1 MKNETTWDTRG
12 THFGPLRDLAICVI
26 FFGIVL
32 CFQYVSGSWRDEF
45 GGYDDEAA
53 HYVTGLM
60 VRDYLVTPHRPAPVA
75 FAEFYYLHYPKVGI
89 GHWPPVLYVLEA
101 LWTLVFPPSRF
112 SLMIFMAVLTTLLA
126 YSLYRFLQSDYG
138 GGFAVAAGL
147 ILIAL
152 PITRLFSGMIM
163 AEIPL
168 TLFSFASAECF
179 ANFLKHEDRKNA
191 IGFGIFAALAIL
203 TKGSGFALALVPPLA
218 VVFSGRVR
226 LMARFR
232 FWLPA
237 LVVLLLCIPWY
248 WATRGMLQSTW
259 AQSYPSLKYSF
270 GAFHFYAR
278 SLISTVGLG
287 LAALS
292 ILGMIVAAVIP
303 IFRGCASPKWATLL
317 AFILAFGT
325 MACLVPAGLESRFLI
340 PLLPALLAFV
350 APATE
355 SIFKRLSLPSKRQF
369 ASLLPIS
376 LFVIGGFRLPRQTS
390 FGYGEAAKFFVTNYR
405 PDQPILVASDTLGE
419 GMMISEIALHD
430 KKPRPTHYVL
440 RASKLLA
447 DVNWTGSEYRLMY
460 QTPEQI
466 MEFLSATSIPL
477 VALDESVPPEQLSAH
492 QKLLSDTVRTYP
504 NSWKVVQE
512 FTVVR
517 DGIPFPRAL
526 RIYLLTGPVSTRR
539 IPIEI
544 NLQRMLGKTLE
555 LRP

>member
-1 MKNETTWDTRG
+1 MTNETTSDTRG
-12 THFGPLRDLAICVI
+12 YYYSRLRELPVLVI

-32 CFQYVSGSWRDEF
+32 YFQYVSGSWRDEF

-60 VRDYLVTPHRPAPVA
+60 VHDYLVTRHPSAPVS
-75 FAEFYYLHYPKVGI
+75 FAESYYLHYPKVGI

-101 LWTLVFPPSRF
+101 LWTLLFPSSRF

-126 YSLYRFLQSDYG
+126 YSLYRFLRSDYG
-138 GGFAVAAGL
+138 DELGVAAGL

-152 PITRLFSGMIM
+152 PITRLYSGMVM

-168 TLFSFASAECF
+168 TLFSFLAAACF
-179 ANFLKHEDRKNA
+179 ANFLQNEDWKNA
-191 IGFGIFAALAIL
+191 GGFGIFAALAIL
-203 TKGSGFALALVPPLA
+203 TKWSGFALALVPPLA

-237 LVVLLLCIPWY
+237 LVVLLLCTPWY

-259 AQSYPSLKYSF
+259 AQSYPSFKYSLA
-270 GAFHFYAR
+270 AFHFYTR

-287 LAALS
+287 LSALS
-292 ILGMIVAAVIP
+292 ILGIIIAAVVP
-303 IFRGCASPKWATLL
+303 IFRGAANPKWATLL
-317 AFILAFGT
+317 AFILAFGV
-325 MACLVPAGLESRFLI
+325 MACLAPAGLESRFLI
-340 PLLPALLAFV
+340 PLLPAFLAFV
-350 APATE
+350 APATK
-355 SIFKRLSLPSKRQF
+355 SIFDRFSFPSKRLF

-376 LFVIGGFRLPRQTS
+376 LFLIGGFSLPRKAS
-390 FGYGEAAKFFVTNYR
+390 FGYGEAAKFFVANYR
-405 PDQPILVASDTLGE
+405 PDQSILVTSDTLGE

-430 KKPRPTHYVL
+430 QKPRPTHYVL

-447 DVNWTGSEYRLMY
+447 DINWTGSEYRLVY
-460 QTPEQI
+460 KTPEQVL
-466 MEFLSATSIPL
+466 EFLSAASVPL

-492 QKLLSDTVRTYP
+492 QKLLSETINTYP

>member
-1 MKNETTWDTRG
+1 MKNETTSDTRG
-12 THFGPLRDLAICVI
+12 THSSPLRDLAVLVI

-32 CFQYVSGSWRDEF
+32 YFQHISGSWRDEF
-45 GGYDDEAA
+45 GGHADEAA

-60 VRDYLVTPHRPAPVA
+60 VHDYLVARHRPPPVS
-75 FAEFYYLHYPKVGI
+75 FAESYYLHYPKVGI
-89 GHWPPVLYVLEA
+89 GHWPPVLYVLEG
-101 LWTLVFPPSRF
+101 LWTLPFPCSRF
-112 SLMIFMAVLTTLLA
+112 SLMILMAVLTTLLA
-126 YSLYRFLQSDYG
+126 YSLYGFLRSDYG
-138 GGFAVAAGL
+138 EELGIAAGL

-152 PITRLFSGMIM
+152 PITRLSSGMVM
-163 AEIPL
+163 AEMPL
-168 TLFSFASAECF
+168 TLFSFSAAVCF
-179 ANFLKHEDRKNA
+179 ANFLQNEDWKNA
-191 IGFGIFAALAIL
+191 TGFGIFAALAIL
-203 TKGSGFALALVPPLA
+203 TKGTGFALALVPPLA

-237 LVVLLLCIPWY
+237 LVVLLLCMPWY

-259 AQSYPSLKYSF
+259 AQSYPSFRYSL

-278 SLISTVGLG
+278 SFVSTVGLG
-287 LAALS
+287 LSALS
-292 ILGMIVAAVIP
+292 VLGVTIAAVVP
-303 IFRGCASPKWATLL
+303 IFRGGANPKWATLL

-340 PLLPALLAFV
+340 PLLPASLAFV
-350 APATE
+350 APASK
-355 SIFKRLSLPSKRQF
+355 SIFDRFSFPSKRQF

-390 FGYGEAAKFFVTNYR
+390 FGYGEAAKFFIANYR

-419 GMMISEIALHD
+419 GMMISEVALHD
-430 KKPRPTHYVL
+430 QKPRPTHYVL

-447 DVNWTGSEYRLMY
+447 DVNWTASEYRLVY
-460 QTPEQI
+460 QTPKQI
-466 MEFLSATSIPL
+466 LEFISAASIPL
-477 VALDESVPPEQLSAH
+477 VALDESVRPEQLSAH
-492 QKLLSDTVRTYP
+492 QKLLSETIATYP

-517 DGIPFPRAL
+517 DGILFPHAL
-526 RIYLLTGPVSTRR
+526 RIYLLTGPVSAQR

-544 NLQRMLGKTLE
+544 NLRRMLGKTLE